1 MNERKII
8 EDWES
13 RFDVR
18 FSWGKDDYEW
28 TTKTNVTPRMVKIEV
43 EGLLQK
49 QAELSYQE
57 GIEAAKKVISIHDVG
72 DGEYCDTGD
81 DMEWACRSECIE
93 KAIERLESLKKQS

>member
-1 MNERKII
+1 MTHNERKII

-49 QAELSYQE
+49 QAELSYAQALDDAVEVVTNHIMDAEGWIPFEKLDVLRQE
-57 GIEAAKKVISIHDVG
+57 
-72 DGEYCDTGD
+72 
-81 DMEWACRSECIE
+81 
-93 KAIERLESLKKQS
+93 LQSLKKTL